1 MTEHIKKEILI
12 KLVKLN
18 YQICAVYEKGST
30 GIYSFSYNDAF
41 IVNEY
46 WHERNFSDREEKD
59 LPDIVQK
66 APASSEV
73 VQEEKKENLNTGSA
87 GYHYGDSYGT
97 DNNADGQNSSS
108 NKASVQKLLKYRI
121 QRIL

>member
-1 MTEHIKKEILI
+1 MISGTSRIQIYYREIL
-12 KLVKLN
+12 KKGQN

-66 APASSEV
+66 EPASSEV
-73 VQEEKKENLNTGSA
+73 VQEEKKENLYPEKMSQRFPVSQTLHFHSVGS
-87 GYHYGDSYGT
+87 
-97 DNNADGQNSSS
+97 
-108 NKASVQKLLKYRI
+108 
-121 QRIL
+121 